1 MISQPCFWNRTYLPH
16 SGGKH
21 LLRRFMSG
29 IAFQHPLFLA
39 PHHLRH
45 RPNANLMSH
54 CFEFGD
60 ALPMSSFKRI
70 SASHYS
76 HTWSSVSLLDIYLV
90 TKDGSFTIQKQRS
103 SSTVNVLNS
112 MNTCFLGYLG

>member
-1 MISQPCFWNRTYLPH
+1 MISQPCFQSRTYLPH

-21 LLRRFMSG
+21 LLCRFISR

-45 RPNANLMSH
+45 GPNANLMSH

-60 ALPMSSFKRI
+60 ALPMSSFRRI
-70 SASHYS
+70 SRSHYS
-76 HTWSSVSLLDIYLV
+76 HIWSSVSLLDTHLV
-90 TKDGSFTIQKQRS
+90 TKDGSSIIRKPRS

-112 MNTCFLGYLG
+112 MNA